1 MTPSGWDYVPID
13 GYILNAGVY
22 QLADNFGF
30 TDNQSSVFSY
40 SFNLSIAAI
49 PPPDGD
55 LNADNQ
61 VDAGDVLIA
70 SRSLSDLAS
79 KLESFWASNKNHALF
94 LGHEENLRLFLN
106 GKSVPI
112 NFSSHQGMHSFQIPS
127 NANQTPFTLNG
138 V

>member
-1 MTPSGWDYVPID
+1 M
-13 GYILNAGVY
+13 
-22 QLADNFGF
+22 
-30 TDNQSSVFSY
+30 
-40 SFNLSIAAI
+40 
-49 PPPDGD
+49 GD
-55 LNADNQ
+55 ECA
-61 VDAGDVLIA
+61 
-70 SRSLSDLAS
+70 RSLSDLAS